1 MSCDGTN
8 GCGYVEIKDGKVVCY
23 TGKSNDPTVHEF
35 CNDDIVQ
42 AVKLQR
48 IVKERAQAEND
59 EYNKPSSTERIKERC
74 MLISTTLQGM
84 IIASEY
90 NEK

>member
-8 GCGYVEIKDGKVVCY
+8 GFGYVEIKDGKVVCY
-23 TGKSNDPTVHEF
+23 TGKSNDPTVNEF

-48 IVKERAQAEND
+48 IIKERFEGERAVYND
-59 EYNKPSSTERIKERC
+59 PTSTDRIKERS
-74 MLISTTLQGM
+74 MLIATLLQGM
-84 IIASEY
+84 ITASEY